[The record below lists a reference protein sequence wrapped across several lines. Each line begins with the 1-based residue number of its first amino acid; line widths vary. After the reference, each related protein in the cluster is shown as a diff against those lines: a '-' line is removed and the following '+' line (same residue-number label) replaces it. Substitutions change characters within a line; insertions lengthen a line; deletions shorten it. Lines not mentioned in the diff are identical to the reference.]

1 MDNTLFFFGDIMY
14 ISLLFST
21 SSFFACSEEK
31 IEDSAT
37 PSIEELSPT
46 YYCPGSEGCP
56 DADGVLRV
64 GAAAVPIT
72 PTCYELWRDCGD
84 DGLCPEDEGYV
95 EADSNEGNGEWER
108 NTEVFLDCGCDQLCP
123 GDEGYTAPDEGEA
136 DQDFQA
142 SWIAGFQNSRPA
154 NGVHDDIWARAI
166 VFEKG
171 STRVGF
177 VVVDL
182 VGWFYQEIEKTRTII
197 SDEGIDL
204 DHLIVSSTHTHEA
217 PDTMGLWGRSATS
230 TGYSEEY
237 AQYVRLQS
245 TEAIRLAVDNLQDV
259 GSFAVG
265 AVDVRDYAENG
276 TSNLVRDSRDPQ
288 IVDEQMR
295 AAIFRNTSGETIATL
310 SHFGNHPEVLADEN
324 TLITSDFPDLL
335 RTSLETGVV
344 YDSYTRDG
352 YGGVSIFVNGSVGG
366 LMTPLG
372 ITIVDGEGNSFRE
385 YTFEKNDAFGK
396 VMAEQAMDA
405 IDGAQ
410 EATDDTLSF
419 SAQVFDLPVEN
430 FGFQAMFVTNIIP
443 RDVFGYDPSEII
455 DDVNIPYVRT
465 EVAHLRVGPLSFVT
479 VPGEIAPELVI
490 GGYDGSHIG
499 DPEKQLVD
507 DGSINPPDLSLAP
520 QGPYIQD
527 IIPSSHPW
535 VVGMGNDELG
545 YIIPEYDFQIDDR
558 LPWFDEAEGDHYEET
573 RSLSSKTAELVQA
586 ELQKLMDWSTRE

>member
-1 MDNTLFFFGDIMY
+1 MFFNLILPALWSCTQDKQNDT
-14 ISLLFST
+14 ST
-21 SSFFACSEEK
+21 TDTGEQW
-31 IEDSAT
+31 T
-37 PSIEELSPT
+37 PT
-46 YYCPGSEGCP
+46 YFCPGSEGCA
-56 DADGVLRV
+56 DADGTLRV

-72 PTCYELWRDCGD
+72 PTCFEQWEDCGE
-84 DGLCPEDEGYV
+84 DGLCPGDEGYT
-95 EADSNEGNGEWER
+95 EPDSKEGNGEWDRSFEA
-108 NTEVFLDCGCDQLCP
+108 FLDCGCDQLCP
-123 GDEGYTAPDEGEA
+123 GDEGYQAPDQGEG
-136 DQDFQA
+136 DQEFQA

-171 STRVGF
+171 STRIGF

-182 VGWFYQEIEKTRTII
+182 IGWFYQDIEKTRVIVQ
-197 SDEGIDL
+197 DLGVDL

-230 TGYSEEY
+230 SGYSEEY
-237 AQYVRLQS
+237 SQYIREQS
-245 TEAIRLAVDNLQDV
+245 AESIRLAVDNLQDV

-265 AVDVRDYAENG
+265 AVDVRDYSENG
-276 TSNLVRDSRDPQ
+276 TSNLVRDSRDPKV
-288 IVDEQMR
+288 IDEQLR

-310 SHFGNHPEVLADEN
+310 SHFGNHPEVMADEN

-335 RTSLETGVV
+335 REGLESGVV

-366 LMTPLG
+366 LMTPLR
-372 ITIVDGEGNSFRE
+372 ITIVDGEGNEFRD

-405 IDGAQ
+405 IDGA
-410 EATDDTLSF
+410 EDATDDTLAF

-443 RDVFGYDPSEII
+443 RDVFGYDPGEII
-455 DDVNIPYVRT
+455 DEDNMPHVRT
-465 EVAHLRVGPLSFVT
+465 EVSHLRVGPISFVT
-479 VPGEIAPELVI
+479 VPGEVAPELVI
-490 GGYDGSHIG
+490 GGYDGSHVG
-499 DPEKQLVD
+499 DPNKSLIDED
-507 DGSINPPDLSLAP
+507 NDNPPDLSLAP

-535 VVGMGNDELG
+535 IVGMGNDELG
-545 YIIPEYDFQIDDR
+545 YILPEYDFKLDDR
-558 LPWFDEAEGDHYEET
+558 LPWFDQAPGDHYEET
-573 RSLSSKTAELVQA
+573 RSLGPKTADMVQ
-586 ELQKLMDWSTRE
+586 EEIQKLMDWANR